1 MNLYEVL
8 NKLDIKYE
16 EVSHEKVMTVE
27 EAKHIE
33 EMIEGIGSK
42 NLFLT
47 NKKGKYVLVLIHE
60 DNQAN
65 IKSISKLVGIK
76 HLSFAKPEELMEVL
90 GLESGSVTPMGII
103 NDQENKVL
111 IVIGEE
117 LVDKKLL
124 VHPNV
129 NTKTMSL
136 HYKDLIKYIE
146 YLNHEYIIM
155 K

>member
-1 MNLYEVL
+1 
-8 NKLDIKYE
+8 
-16 EVSHEKVMTVE
+16 
-27 EAKHIE
+27 
-33 EMIEGIGSK
+33 
-42 NLFLT
+42 
-47 NKKGKYVLVLIHE
+47 
-60 DNQAN
+60 
-65 IKSISKLVGIK
+65 
-76 HLSFAKPEELMEVL
+76 MEVL
-90 GLESGSVTPMGII
+90 SLESGSVTPMGII

>member
-60 DNQAN
+60 DNQGN
-65 IKSISKLVGIK
+65 IKSISELVGIK

-90 GLESGSVTPMGII
+90 SLESGSVTPMGII

-146 YLNHEYIIM
+146 YLNYEYIIM

>member
-33 EMIEGIGSK
+33 DMIEGIGSK

-65 IKSISKLVGIK
+65 IKSISGLVGIK
-76 HLSFAKPEELMEVL
+76 HLSFAKPEVLMEVL
-90 GLESGSVTPMGII
+90 GLASGSVTPMGII
-103 NDQENKVL
+103 NDTDNKVL

-117 LVDKKLL
+117 LVDKQLL

>member
-33 EMIEGIGSK
+33 DMIEGIGSK

-65 IKSISKLVGIK
+65 IKSISEIVGIK
-76 HLSFAKPEELMEVL
+76 HLSFAKPEVLMEVL
-90 GLESGSVTPMGII
+90 GLASGSVTPMGII
-103 NDQENKVL
+103 NDTDNKVL

-117 LVDKKLL
+117 LVDKQLL

>member
-65 IKSISKLVGIK
+65 IKSISELVGIK

-136 HYKDLIKYIE
+136 HYKHLIKYIE

>member
-33 EMIEGIGSK
+33 DMIEGIGSK

-65 IKSISKLVGIK
+65 IKSISELVGIK
-76 HLSFAKPEELMEVL
+76 HLSFGKPEELMEVL

-103 NDQENKVL
+103 NDKENRVL